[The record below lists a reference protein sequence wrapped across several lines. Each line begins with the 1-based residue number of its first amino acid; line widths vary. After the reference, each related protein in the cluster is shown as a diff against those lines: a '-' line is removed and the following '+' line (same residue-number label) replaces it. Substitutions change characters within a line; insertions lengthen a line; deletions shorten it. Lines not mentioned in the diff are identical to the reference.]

1 MVHAIERASL
11 PKHVRGEYNQQRPF
25 CSYAPA
31 RLCWLRGTSVLKI
44 DDVALD
50 LLMFHGW
57 DTSAFVHTG
66 SLPAVVVRDTA
77 HVASTGISRPQRS
90 SQIFAAKPDFAV

>member
-50 LLMFHGW
+50 LLMFHG
-57 DTSAFVHTG
+57 
-66 SLPAVVVRDTA
+66 
-77 HVASTGISRPQRS
+77 
-90 SQIFAAKPDFAV
+90 